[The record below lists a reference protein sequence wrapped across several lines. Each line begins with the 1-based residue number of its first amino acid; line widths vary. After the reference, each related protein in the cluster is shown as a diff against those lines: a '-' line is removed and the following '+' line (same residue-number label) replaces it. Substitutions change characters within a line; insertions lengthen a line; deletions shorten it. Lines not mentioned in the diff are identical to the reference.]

1 AWKLIYS
8 IFAYLAQI
16 LTSNPD
22 GACEQTQLTRRPWQ
36 YRNAVA
42 VSSYLPD
49 IGYIRYIPYIAR
61 CRTSFFMTSVTS
73 VKESVAELPSPLII
87 RSYSCT

>member
-22 GACEQTQLTRRPWQ
+22 GACERTQLTRRPWQ

-42 VSSYLPD
+42 VSSYSISLR
-49 IGYIRYIPYIAR
+49 G
-61 CRTSFFMTSVTS
+61 SFKLFIFLFTI
-73 VKESVAELPSPLII
+73 EYCI
-87 RSYSCT
+87 